1 MKTTQLTITA
11 YDGIFRLKVR
21 YEVNIPYNRGRQRHA
36 SDPLVVGEKV
46 GNEGSISVVK
56 TRGFSATRAR
66 FLNACH
72 LQTASD
78 FSHVLRLRDIMKDQK
93 KEEYFMKAV

>member
-21 YEVNIPYNRGRQRHA
+21 YEVNVPYYSRSRQRHA
-36 SDPLVVGEKV
+36 SDPLVVGGKV
-46 GNEGSISVVK
+46 GNEGSISEVK
-56 TRGFSATRAR
+56 ARGFSATRAR

-78 FSHVLRLRDIMKDQK
+78 YGHVLRDIMKDK
-93 KEEYFMKAV
+93 KKKNIS